1 MAITLTFDQPDA
13 GIPAGSVDRGR
24 TDIKS
29 TGPIGSPRAHPVTIT
44 VGNIPTAALVDV
56 VLLDEPP
63 GANPL
68 LTELAPETWQLEF
81 DVGCWGP
88 FRVRVTATASDAVV
102 SSVTRRISIRSPG
115 YHIDYPGLAER
126 YDPNATAVPTV
137 PSVEITE
144 MNEGSTNRPL
154 VNFHRQL
161 VVAIEGGVGGG
172 GVIPDGSITEEKL
185 APELSDNLLRADG
198 TIPFTADQNAAGN
211 TVANLGTPTAAGDAV
226 PLSYL
231 NASFVLSGIR
241 TPVRLVATVPITAS
255 NTQVVDSKPTVNGD
269 RVLLTAQPSP
279 VDNGIFVANDAGA
292 WLRATDA
299 DASVDMLP
307 GVVVFVT
314 DGTEHAES
322 GWILAT
328 DAPIALGTSPLT
340 YARFTGAAQLVA
352 GAGLT
357 KTANTVDVVAHADGS
372 LVVSA
377 DAVQVGTLA
386 TDAQHGARGG
396 GTQHAASTPSVAG
409 FQSAADKTKLDGISS
424 GAAALSSSAP
434 ANVGTTAAVGAG
446 TTAARA
452 DHVHAHAAQT
462 DGTLHAAATPSV
474 AGFQSAADKTKLDG
488 ISSGAAALSS
498 TTPAAVAF
506 TGAVGVGT
514 TAARAD
520 HVHAHAAQTDGTL
533 HAAATPSVAGFQSA
547 ADKTKLD
554 TIATS
559 AAALTATAPTQIT
572 VTTAAAG
579 VETAAAKGDHVHSV
593 STGAPAALA
602 VGGAQ
607 STGSATSLARSD
619 HQHAMPAVATTG
631 ADGFMSAA
639 DKTRLDGMATAAAA
653 LTSTAPVNVDN
664 AAAAVGVGT
673 TAARHDHRHTVSIGT
688 PVALTV
694 GGTNA
699 QGSATSLVRSDHTH
713 ALPGVVTTGADG
725 FASAADKTKLD
736 GIETGAQ
743 VTSFARVQTA
753 LGVASSPV
761 SLNSQ
766 KITNVLNPTA
776 DQEVATKSYVDAVA
790 SGLDLKTSC
799 RLVATTNVTA
809 SGVQVIDGVTTAT
822 GDRLLLTSQTAPA
835 TNGIYVA
842 SGVTW
847 LRAADADVS
856 VEVTSGLYT
865 YITEGTAN
873 ADSGWALTTNDPIV
887 LGTTALVFTQ
897 ISGAGQITAG
907 AALTK
912 TGNTLDVAV
921 HGDGSIVV
929 NADSLQIGVIA
940 TDAQHGAR
948 AGGTTHAA
956 VIAGGASG
964 FMTGSD
970 KTKLDGIA
978 TGAAAVL
985 SVTPLQ
991 VDGSSGNGGAAV
1003 TASRSDHRHQVTTGT
1018 PVALTLAAS
1027 TADGTSNNLARADHV
1042 HALPATAAAVS
1053 LTVAGAN
1060 AAGTAAT
1067 LARSDHVH
1075 ALPDAASTAYVDAL
1089 PVKKACRVV
1098 MTASTAMS
1106 GLLVV
1111 DGITL
1116 VAGDRVL
1123 STGQLVWESCGI
1135 YIAAVGGWTRAPDAD
1150 TSAKLST
1157 GMLVPIGPEGTTYAN
1172 TIWQLR
1178 APSPIVIGTSDLRH
1192 TLIGT
1197 TLASTTPANV
1207 DNTTGAVGTSNTV
1220 ARADHRH
1227 AVNAGNPVALT
1238 MGAANAPG
1246 TSANLIRSDHV
1257 HALPA
1262 AAAAVALTLAGTNAQ
1277 GSAAT
1282 LALSDHVHALPA
1294 TAAPAA
1300 LTVGAASSAGASTSI
1315 VRADH
1320 VHAMPALVTASVD
1333 GFMSAA
1339 DKVRLDGLEAAVR
1352 WKQAARVATPGNTN
1366 ITLAGGAPNT
1376 LDGVSLALNDRV
1388 LVKNNSSWQSH
1399 GIYVVTTLGTGSNGT
1414 WTRATDNDTSAE
1426 FAAGM
1431 AVYIYEG
1438 TVNAGTVWALNA
1450 PDPINLGFTA
1460 LVFSLIAGAQHVVT
1474 AGNGLVKTAAGG
1486 PQGSKEGASLAV
1498 GANADGSIVV
1508 NTNNIQVGVLA
1519 TDAQHGTRGGGTTH
1533 AAVIPGGASGF
1544 ITGAD
1549 KTKLDGIETG
1559 AQVTSFARVQ
1569 TALAAATSSVLLNAQ
1584 RLSSVA
1590 DPTSAQDAATRN
1602 YVDTA
1607 GQNGEFKASCRL
1619 ATLPGAAAFNP
1630 QSTAPSAIDG
1640 VNVAIS
1646 DRILVKDATG
1656 TLGGIWVVV
1665 TVGTG
1670 ANGVWARSADADSTV
1685 KVQPGMYTFVR
1696 EGVVNADTGWVLTND
1711 TVTLSTTVLT
1721 FAQFTVSAQEKA
1733 KLDTVK
1739 IPCRV
1744 VLTANL
1750 SLSGLAAIDGITIVS
1765 GDRVL
1770 VTGQVT
1776 LSQNGIWIAASG
1788 AWSRAPDW
1796 DTSAE
1801 VTSGIDVRVTEGS
1814 AYADTQWTIVTNN
1827 PITIG
1832 TTGITL
1838 LQTPSAADKVKLD
1851 GITAGADPTMST
1863 LANASGA
1870 VSVNS
1875 QRVTNVAA
1883 PTGNTD
1889 AINKLWLDNI
1899 LLASPR
1905 PNGCRLGGHAGNPVM
1920 PADNA
1925 TCTTLYF
1932 LPWVSD
1938 IIYLL
1943 VNGVQWL
1950 PCRIPTNGL
1959 SLALSGLT
1967 VGRPYDVFIVAP
1979 TTWSPAAAT
1988 YTMELLAWSTT
1999 TARASAL
2006 QNQGGSLYT
2015 LGSDPTRRY
2024 VGTIYARAANS
2035 FAYMSGSATVTAKC
2049 DIWNADN
2056 RVQASLYGGA
2066 AWSAGGVTVA
2076 AANTWQGINANTK
2089 LETVIGLNIGEP
2101 IDMLF
2106 DLSAILGG
2114 GTGWVGTGL
2123 DTMTGV
2129 VGDNPQITAASTA
2142 DWHFIRA
2149 AQRHVQTLQGA
2160 HFLSWL
2166 IKASS
2171 TTTVKFFYQDSGF
2184 SGQMRADFYY

>member
-154 VNFHRQL
+154 VDFHRQL

-396 GTQHAASTPSVAG
+396 GTQHAAAVAG
-409 FQSAADKTKLDGISS
+409 GASGFLTGADKTKLDGVAS
-424 GAAALSSSAP
+424 GAAALTSSAP
-434 ANVGTTAAVGAG
+434 ANVGTTA
-446 TTAARA
+446 
-452 DHVHAHAAQT
+452 
-462 DGTLHAAATPSV
+462 
-474 AGFQSAADKTKLDG
+474 
-488 ISSGAAALSS
+488 
-498 TTPAAVAF
+498 
-506 TGAVGVGT
+506 AVGVGT

-547 ADKTKLD
+547 ADKSKLD
-554 TIATS
+554 GIAS
-559 AAALTATAPTQIT
+559 GAAALTATAPTQIT

-593 STGAPAALA
+593 STGAPSALA

-753 LGVASSPV
+753 IGVASSPV
-761 SLNSQ
+761 SFNSQ

-856 VEVTSGLYT
+856 AEVTSGLYT

-964 FMTGSD
+964 FITGTD

-978 TGAAAVL
+978 TGAAAL
-985 SVTPLQ
+985 SSTMAAL
-991 VDGSSGNGGAAV
+991 VDAATGDAGTGTTGS
-1003 TASRSDHRHQVTTGT
+1003 RIDHRHQVRVGS
-1018 PVALTLAAS
+1018 PVALAIGGAA
-1027 TADGTSNNLARADHV
+1027 ADGTSNNLARADHA
-1042 HALPATAAAVS
+1042 HAMPAAATPVS

-1060 AAGTAAT
+1060 AAGSAAT

-1089 PVKKACRVV
+1089 PIKKACRVV
-1098 MTASTAMS
+1098 YTANPAPV
-1106 GLLVV
+1106 GLIVC
-1111 DGITL
+1111 DGIT
-1116 VAGDRVL
+1116 VANGDRVL
-1123 STGQLVWESCGI
+1123 VIGQLSWQANGI
-1135 YIAAVGGWTRAPDAD
+1135 YIAGAGAWARATDAD
-1150 TSAKLST
+1150 TSAELPAS
-1157 GMLVPIGPEGTTYAN
+1157 MLVPVGPEGTTYPN
-1172 TIWQLR
+1172 TLWQMR
-1178 APSPIVIGTSDLRH
+1178 AAAPVVL
-1192 TLIGT
+1192 GT
-1197 TLASTTPANV
+1197 TTFLFTLVSGVLSSTASPNV
-1207 DNTTGAVGTSNTV
+1207 TAAAAAVGTGNTV
-1220 ARADHRH
+1220 ARQDHTH
-1227 AVNAGNPVALT
+1227 QVSS
-1238 MGAANAPG
+1238 G
-1246 TSANLIRSDHV
+1246 T
-1257 HALPA
+1257 P
-1262 AAAAVALTLAGTNAQ
+1262 VALTLAGATAA
-1277 GSAAT
+1277 GSATT

-1300 LTVGAASSAGASTSI
+1300 LTVGAASSAGVAVTLPRSDHVHAMPGAATTGAAGFMSAADKTKLDGVSTSAAALTSTAPLENTGVAAVGVATAAARGDHQHPSAWKAICVAVHESVGFDAAAPPATVDGITI
-1315 VRADH
+1315 VAGDYILVDGRGAPLAGEDPEPLTGELLGIFLSLGATWLFLETLDRGDVAYVKSTDSLWTYNGSQYVELYAQLSSATPTQVYDRAAHPGVTSTAARSDHVHNIATLAPSTLSVTGTNAIGTSQSLAKADHLHNIATAAPTALTVGGSVNAGSSTSLARADH
-1320 VHAMPALVTASVD
+1320 VHAMPNVATGSVD
-1333 GFMSAA
+1333 GFMAALDKFQFDIMRTGTPWAIAPSPSAPTAGSISVVAAAGVGINFPTSPANGDKVSVLCIPGTAFTYSVAGGTKLIRDVGGRAAAIGLTFNSTDGCITWMYATNAGAWEVFSVYEPYAGGLAA
-1339 DKVRLDGLEAAVR
+1339 DPQTNGYRLAPNVDDTFAGDGNYGVVYLAPVKGDRIALYDTTTSSWRLFTASSLLYSLSGRSSGIPFDLFAYQTGGVVALEAQNWSTPTGRSASIGRRNGVWVKNSDNTRRYLGTVRPRSSTTYGIRRNIAYDTGPAGVDIWNVDNRQQTAVTLQGLGSPTSYAYTATSYR
-1352 WKQAARVATPGNTN
+1352 QANASANAQIDVITGITGDPVAVDLVASCNTSSTTSVSPSVGIGFNSTSSPSSSRGALQICRPTAEAKPDTALLTAKLTNTPQVGVNAYTW
-1366 ITLAGGAPNT
+1366 LECGGAGVT
-1376 LDGVSLALNDRV
+1376 FFGTSLDFRQFPA
-1388 LVKNNSSWQSH
+1388 
-1399 GIYVVTTLGTGSNGT
+1399 
-1414 WTRATDNDTSAE
+1414 
-1426 FAAGM
+1426 M
-1431 AVYIYEG
+1431 
-1438 TVNAGTVWALNA
+1438 
-1450 PDPINLGFTA
+1450 TA
-1460 LVFSLIAGAQHVVT
+1460 LVW
-1474 AGNGLVKTAAGG
+1474 
-1486 PQGSKEGASLAV
+1486 
-1498 GANADGSIVV
+1498 
-1508 NTNNIQVGVLA
+1508 
-1519 TDAQHGTRGGGTTH
+1519 
-1533 AAVIPGGASGF
+1533 
-1544 ITGAD
+1544 
-1549 KTKLDGIETG
+1549 
-1559 AQVTSFARVQ
+1559 
-1569 TALAAATSSVLLNAQ
+1569 
-1584 RLSSVA
+1584 
-1590 DPTSAQDAATRN
+1590 
-1602 YVDTA
+1602 Y
-1607 GQNGEFKASCRL
+1607 
-1619 ATLPGAAAFNP
+1619 
-1630 QSTAPSAIDG
+1630 
-1640 VNVAIS
+1640 
-1646 DRILVKDATG
+1646 
-1656 TLGGIWVVV
+1656 
-1665 TVGTG
+1665 
-1670 ANGVWARSADADSTV
+1670 
-1685 KVQPGMYTFVR
+1685 
-1696 EGVVNADTGWVLTND
+1696 
-1711 TVTLSTTVLT
+1711 
-1721 FAQFTVSAQEKA
+1721 
-1733 KLDTVK
+1733 
-1739 IPCRV
+1739 
-1744 VLTANL
+1744 
-1750 SLSGLAAIDGITIVS
+1750 
-1765 GDRVL
+1765 
-1770 VTGQVT
+1770 
-1776 LSQNGIWIAASG
+1776 
-1788 AWSRAPDW
+1788 
-1796 DTSAE
+1796 
-1801 VTSGIDVRVTEGS
+1801 
-1814 AYADTQWTIVTNN
+1814 
-1827 PITIG
+1827 
-1832 TTGITL
+1832 
-1838 LQTPSAADKVKLD
+1838 
-1851 GITAGADPTMST
+1851 
-1863 LANASGA
+1863 
-1870 VSVNS
+1870 
-1875 QRVTNVAA
+1875 
-1883 PTGNTD
+1883 
-1889 AINKLWLDNI
+1889 
-1899 LLASPR
+1899 
-1905 PNGCRLGGHAGNPVM
+1905 
-1920 PADNA
+1920 
-1925 TCTTLYF
+1925 
-1932 LPWVSD
+1932 
-1938 IIYLL
+1938 
-1943 VNGVQWL
+1943 
-1950 PCRIPTNGL
+1950 
-1959 SLALSGLT
+1959 
-1967 VGRPYDVFIVAP
+1967 
-1979 TTWSPAAAT
+1979 
-1988 YTMELLAWSTT
+1988 
-1999 TARASAL
+1999 
-2006 QNQGGSLYT
+2006 
-2015 LGSDPTRRY
+2015 
-2024 VGTIYARAANS
+2024 
-2035 FAYMSGSATVTAKC
+2035 
-2049 DIWNADN
+2049 
-2056 RVQASLYGGA
+2056 
-2066 AWSAGGVTVA
+2066 
-2076 AANTWQGINANTK
+2076 
-2089 LETVIGLNIGEP
+2089 
-2101 IDMLF
+2101 
-2106 DLSAILGG
+2106 
-2114 GTGWVGTGL
+2114 
-2123 DTMTGV
+2123 
-2129 VGDNPQITAASTA
+2129 
-2142 DWHFIRA
+2142 
-2149 AQRHVQTLQGA
+2149 
-2160 HFLSWL
+2160 
-2166 IKASS
+2166 
-2171 TTTVKFFYQDSGF
+2171 
-2184 SGQMRADFYY
+2184 

>member
-29 TGPIGSPRAHPVTIT
+29 TGAIGSPRAHPVTIT

-68 LTELAPETWQLEF
+68 LTELAPETWRLEF

-154 VNFHRQL
+154 VDFHRQL

-269 RVLLTAQPSP
+269 RVLLTSQASP

-352 GAGLT
+352 GDGLT
-357 KTANTVDVVAHADGS
+357 KTGNSVDVVAHADGS
-372 LVVSA
+372 IAVSA

-396 GTQHAASTPSVAG
+396 GTQHAAAVAG
-409 FQSAADKTKLDGISS
+409 GASGFLTGADKTKLDGVAS
-424 GAAALSSSAP
+424 GAAALTSSAP
-434 ANVGTTAAVGAG
+434 ANVGTTAAVGVA

-506 TGAVGVGT
+506 TGTVGVGT

-579 VETAAAKGDHVHSV
+579 VATVAAKGDHVHSV
-593 STGAPAALA
+593 STGAPSALA

-713 ALPGVVTTGADG
+713 AMPGVVTPSVDG

-753 LGVASSPV
+753 LAAASSPV
-761 SLNSQ
+761 SFNSQ

-856 VEVTSGLYT
+856 AEVTSGLYT

-897 ISGAGQITAG
+897 ISGAGQINAG
-907 AALTK
+907 GGMTK
-912 TGNTLDVAV
+912 TGNTLDVVA

-929 NADSLQIGVIA
+929 NADNVQLGVIA

-964 FMTGSD
+964 FMTGTDKTKLDGVATSAAALTSSAPANVGTTAAVGVGTTAARSDHVHAHAAQTDGTLHAAATTSVAGFLSSADKARLDGLVASYKTAVRVASVAHISNVDIPGNQPSTVDGIALALNDRVLVKDQVTVTNANGLYYVTVVGTGANGTWLKAQDADNVGELVAGSLVYVAEGTQAGQWWQLSTLGTITPGTTAQAWVRQTHSLASSAPANVGTAAAVGVGTTGARSDHVHAHGAQTDGTLHAAVVAAGASGFMSGTD

-1042 HALPATAAAVS
+1042 HALPAS
-1053 LTVAGAN
+1053 
-1060 AAGTAAT
+1060 
-1067 LARSDHVH
+1067 
-1075 ALPDAASTAYVDAL
+1075 STA
-1089 PVKKACRVV
+1089 P
-1098 MTASTAMS
+1098 T
-1106 GLLVV
+1106 
-1111 DGITL
+1111 
-1116 VAGDRVL
+1116 
-1123 STGQLVWESCGI
+1123 
-1135 YIAAVGGWTRAPDAD
+1135 
-1150 TSAKLST
+1150 
-1157 GMLVPIGPEGTTYAN
+1157 
-1172 TIWQLR
+1172 
-1178 APSPIVIGTSDLRH
+1178 
-1192 TLIGT
+1192 
-1197 TLASTTPANV
+1197 
-1207 DNTTGAVGTSNTV
+1207 
-1220 ARADHRH
+1220 
-1227 AVNAGNPVALT
+1227 
-1238 MGAANAPG
+1238 
-1246 TSANLIRSDHV
+1246 
-1257 HALPA
+1257 
-1262 AAAAVALTLAGTNAQ
+1262 
-1277 GSAAT
+1277 
-1282 LALSDHVHALPA
+1282 
-1294 TAAPAA
+1294 A
-1300 LTVGAASSAGASTSI
+1300 LTVGGSSAAGSSTSI
-1315 VRADH
+1315 SKADH
-1320 VHAMPALVTASVD
+1320 VHGMPGAATTGAA

-1339 DKVRLDGLEAAVR
+1339 DKT
-1352 WKQAARVATPGNTN
+1352 K
-1366 ITLAGGAPNT
+1366 
-1376 LDGVSLALNDRV
+1376 LDGVSTSAAALTSTAPLENTGVAAVGVATAAARGDHQHPTAWKAPVVASEVSETFNPASPPTTVDGVTIAIGDRI
-1388 LVKNNSSWQSH
+1388 LVSDDPLS
-1399 GIYVVTTLGTGSNGT
+1399 GIYVKQGDGTWLLVETLGTGEVVEVLSEQTLYTANASGSYVPIYPY
-1414 WTRATDNDTSAE
+1414 ANYSEGGLMSALHYAKIVGIQDS
-1426 FAAGM
+1426 AA
-1431 AVYIYEG
+1431 
-1438 TVNAGTVWALNA
+1438 
-1450 PDPINLGFTA
+1450 
-1460 LVFSLIAGAQHVVT
+1460 
-1474 AGNGLVKTAAGG
+1474 
-1486 PQGSKEGASLAV
+1486 AV
-1498 GANADGSIVV
+1498 G
-1508 NTNNIQVGVLA
+1508 
-1519 TDAQHGTRGGGTTH
+1519 
-1533 AAVIPGGASGF
+1533 
-1544 ITGAD
+1544 
-1549 KTKLDGIETG
+1549 
-1559 AQVTSFARVQ
+1559 
-1569 TALAAATSSVLLNAQ
+1569 
-1584 RLSSVA
+1584 SSVA
-1590 DPTSAQDAATRN
+1590 SQISVTAATAGAAS
-1602 YVDTA
+1602 TA
-1607 GQNGEFKASCRL
+1607 ARSDHVHNVSTGSPVSLPIGSANTIGVATSLSRSDHVHTTPAL
-1619 ATLPGAAAFNP
+1619 ATT
-1630 QSTAPSAIDG
+1630 S
-1640 VNVAIS
+1640 IS
-1646 DRILVKDATG
+1646 G
-1656 TLGGIWVVV
+1656 Y
-1665 TVGTG
+1665 
-1670 ANGVWARSADADSTV
+1670 
-1685 KVQPGMYTFVR
+1685 M
-1696 EGVVNADTGWVLTND
+1696 
-1711 TVTLSTTVLT
+1711 
-1721 FAQFTVSAQEKA
+1721 
-1733 KLDTVK
+1733 
-1739 IPCRV
+1739 
-1744 VLTANL
+1744 
-1750 SLSGLAAIDGITIVS
+1750 
-1765 GDRVL
+1765 
-1770 VTGQVT
+1770 
-1776 LSQNGIWIAASG
+1776 
-1788 AWSRAPDW
+1788 
-1796 DTSAE
+1796 
-1801 VTSGIDVRVTEGS
+1801 
-1814 AYADTQWTIVTNN
+1814 
-1827 PITIG
+1827 
-1832 TTGITL
+1832 
-1838 LQTPSAADKVKLD
+1838 SAADKARVDVGALPYSASVAVNTWTTANSSGTRTLPSPAVVGDTVAILVTSTGVNIAAGSGNSIIDASSSGVSTISSVPFPALYTFRCAVGGFWFMGDNLASPSSPALPGLMSAADKSKLN
-1851 GITAGADPTMST
+1851 GIASLADVTMTA
-1863 LANASGA
+1863 LANASAA
-1870 VSVNS
+1870 VSVNG
-1875 QRVTNVAA
+1875 QRITNVAA
-1883 PTGNTD
+1883 PTATTD
-1889 AINKLWLDNI
+1889 AINRLWLDNI
-1899 LLASPR
+1899 LLGMDK
-1905 PNGCRLGGHAGNPVM
+1905 PNGCRLSGHAGNAVM

-1925 TCTTLYF
+1925 ACTTLYF
-1932 LPWVSD
+1932 HPFVSD
-1938 IIYLL
+1938 SIWLL
-1943 VNGVQWL
+1943 VNGIQWL
-1950 PCRIPTNGL
+1950 PCRIPSGGL

-1979 TTWSPAAAT
+1979 TTWSPSPAT
-1988 YTMELLAWSTT
+1988 YTIELLAWTNTT
-1999 TARASAL
+1999 TRATGVL
-2006 QNQGGSLYT
+2006 NQGGFYT
-2015 LGSDPTRRY
+2015 LATDPTRRY

-2035 FAYMSGSATVTAKC
+2035 FAFNSGTVSTTAKC
-2049 DIWNADN
+2049 DLWNADN
-2056 RVQASLYGGA
+2056 RVPASLYGGA
-2066 AWSAGGVTVA
+2066 NWSAGGVTVA
-2076 AANTWQGINANTK
+2076 AANTWQGINANCK
-2089 LETVIGLNIGEP
+2089 CEIMIGQNLGEP
-2101 IDMLF
+2101 IDVLF
-2106 DLSAILGG
+2106 DLSVVLGG
-2114 GTGWVGTGL
+2114 STAWIGTGL
-2123 DTMTGV
+2123 NIMTAASI
-2129 VGDNPQITAASTA
+2129 DNPQLTAASTT
-2142 DWHFIRA
+2142 DWHFFRA
-2149 AQRHVQTLQGA
+2149 DSRYVQTAAGA
-2160 HFLSWL
+2160 NYVSWL
-2166 IKASS
+2166 IKAAS
-2171 TTTVKFFYQDSGF
+2171 TSLVKFFYQDSAY